1 MSSLFAVAATGWT
14 SFTPGGG
21 SGITIAS
28 GEVLADETTAS
39 AAYTDLATSG
49 PAATVTVGA
58 SGIVLVGLNMQIGT
72 ASSSNMSVA
81 LSGANTVA
89 ASDVWAIIG
98 NSGTGNAYGRTYVFT
113 GLAAGATTF
122 TAKYRSPAGAL
133 VDFLRRTV
141 WAIPV

>member
-1 MSSLFAVAATGWT
+1 MTVFVVTDTAGWT
-14 SFTPGGG
+14 TFGGG
-21 SGITIAS
+21 GGGLTIAS
-28 GEVLADETTAS
+28 GEVLADETTS
-39 AAYTDLATSG
+39 SVAYTDLATVG

-58 SGIVLVGLNMQIGT
+58 SGVVLVGINMQIGT
-72 ASSSNMSVA
+72 ASSSNMAVA

-89 ASDVWAIIG
+89 ASDVWAVIG

-113 GLAAGATTF
+113 GLAAGSTTF
-122 TAKYRSPAGAL
+122 TAKYRSPAGVL